1 MTDYTKSLTE
11 TISVISGT
19 PWRIVAP
26 QAGGTE
32 TYISSLTVLNGKIY
46 GGTTPNGRLYE
57 WNGVNAWVLVAPRA
71 GGTETYI
78 YSLAV
83 LNGKIYGGTI
93 PNGRLYEWNGV
104 NAWVLVAPQAGG
116 SETGIRSLAVLN
128 GKIYGGTTPNGRLYE
143 WNGVN
148 AWVLVAPRAGGTETY
163 IYSLAVLNG
172 KIYGGTIP
180 NGRLYEWNG
189 VDAWVLVAP
198 QAGGSESYILSL
210 AVLNGKIYG
219 GTYPNGRLYE
229 WNGVNTWVLVAPTLG
244 TETYISS
251 LTVLN
256 GKIYGGTY
264 PNGRLYE
271 WNGVDAWVLVAPTL
285 GTETYIYSLAVLNG
299 KIYGGTYPNGRLY
312 EWLGL
317 VRVSTFTRSFTNT
330 ITSSDLFSRLV
341 EFKRSIADNIT
352 IVQTLLQAI
361 GTFSLSFSEVAI
373 SVSDSFKK
381 QVSYIKSLSE
391 SITASDSLIKRI
403 GKGIL
408 EITITI
414 SELITKI
421 LKRPYDSFD
430 PREAIRAAITTGAD
444 PNGTGTDISVITI
457 VDSVSNEYK
466 IPIYLSEETKSS
478 NSPLPTLPF
487 IELGLVHESAKPQDI
502 GASTRKHEAYID
514 VHVYWQKSDEMTQ
527 NKLGKLISDEIC
539 YQIRTHQCGVIPHQ
553 YFMNVNSTGRVFM
566 ENQARQVVY
575 HRLLE
580 VYVLW
585 YD

>member
-104 NAWVLVAPQAGG
+104 
-116 SETGIRSLAVLN
+116 
-128 GKIYGGTTPNGRLYE
+128 
-143 WNGVN
+143 
-148 AWVLVAPRAGGTETY
+148 
-163 IYSLAVLNG
+163 
-172 KIYGGTIP
+172 
-180 NGRLYEWNG
+180 
-189 VDAWVLVAP
+189 DAWVLVAP
-198 QAGGSESYILSL
+198 QAGGSESYIL
-210 AVLNGKIYG
+210 
-219 GTYPNGRLYE
+219 
-229 WNGVNTWVLVAPTLG
+229 
-244 TETYISS
+244 
-251 LTVLN
+251 
-256 GKIYGGTY
+256 
-264 PNGRLYE
+264 
-271 WNGVDAWVLVAPTL
+271 
-285 GTETYIYSLAVLNG
+285 SLAVLNG